1 MSAADDRYMR
11 MAVAEAE
18 AAARRGEAPVGCVVV
33 SPEGEVV
40 GRGHNLRETACD
52 PTAHAEVVAL
62 RRAGARLGRWRLEGC
77 TAYVTVEPCSMCMGA
92 MVLARLRRLV
102 FGCRDPKA
110 GAAVSV
116 FRIGVDGRLNHRLEV
131 TEGVLEDECR
141 RVMKGFF
148 EDLRQGGGRTTS
160 RPG

>member
-1 MSAADDRYMR
+1 MNEADERYMR

-18 AAARRGEAPVGCVVV
+18 AAARRGEVPVGCVVV

-40 GRGHNLRETACD
+40 GRGHNLRETAAD

-62 RRAGARLGRWRLEGC
+62 RRAGARLGGWRLEGC
-77 TAYVTVEPCSMCMGA
+77 TAYVTVEPCPMCMGA
-92 MVLARLRRLV
+92 IVLARLKRLV

-110 GAAVSV
+110 GAVVSV
-116 FRIGVDGRLNHRLEV
+116 YRIGVDGRLNHRVEV
-131 TEGVLEDECR
+131 REGVLEGECR
-141 RVMKGFF
+141 RVMRGFF
-148 EDLRQGGGRTTS
+148 EGLRRGEPSTS